1 MVDMILTTGRVL
13 DGRYQV
19 DELVGSGGMASV
31 WRGRDLRLD
40 RPVAIKEL
48 AGAWLRD
55 PTALARFDREA
66 RTAAKLGHPNI
77 VAVHDVGIDGD
88 SRYLVMEL
96 IEGTTVAELLDAGP
110 LPIDQVVGIAVQAC
124 DALAAAHAAGVI
136 HRDIKPANL
145 IVTPN
150 GIVKVCDFGIAR
162 ALSELAELNLT
173 DQSIAMGSSRY
184 IAPEQIAGATVDHRA
199 DLYSLGCTMYAML
212 TGTAPFT
219 GDTPM
224 QVLDR
229 HVNEAP
235 VPVLRRRG
243 DTPPALAALV
253 GRLLAKRPADRPV
266 SANEVK
272 GRLIALDDEP
282 TVAHVVTRR
291 PARRRRRRFL
301 AVASLVLAAATAGTV
316 YLLQPLSLPGSQPAT
331 GAPDRPPAAVTT
343 APVAEPTA
351 TPSATLTPSA
361 VPSATPAPSTAPPTP
376 SVRPPATGPAPTPP
390 APLPPPQGDPV
401 TNIRGAIAAL
411 SASGDL
417 QRTGAKDLGGKV
429 DDYELAMGEPNLD
442 QAIKAIGEMRQ
453 MVANLRRENRLS
465 AAGQQ
470 RLNRDVNLID
480 DVTPDPIY

>member
-19 DELVGSGGMASV
+19 GELQGVGGMASV

-48 AGAWLRD
+48 AGTWLRD
-55 PTALARFDREA
+55 PTALARFEREA

-77 VAVHDVGIDGD
+77 VAVHDVGADGG
-88 SRYLVMEL
+88 SRYLVMEMV
-96 IEGTTVAELLDAGP
+96 EGTTVAELLDSGP
-110 LPIDQVVGIAVQAC
+110 LPVDQVVGIAVQTC
-124 DALAAAHAAGVI
+124 DALAAAHGAGVI

-150 GIVKVCDFGIAR
+150 GVVKVCDFGIAR
-162 ALSELAELNLT
+162 ARSELAELDLT

-184 IAPEQIAGATVDHRA
+184 IAPEQITGTTADHRA

-224 QVLDR
+224 QVIER
-229 HVNEAP
+229 HVDETP
-235 VPVLRRRG
+235 VPVLRRRP

-253 GRLLAKRPADRPV
+253 GRLLAKRPVDRPS
-266 SANEVK
+266 SASEVR
-272 GRLIALDDEP
+272 GRLLALDDDS
-282 TVAHVVTRR
+282 TVAHAMTRR

-301 AVASLVLAAATAGTV
+301 ALASLVLVAAAAATVFLLRPPLVPGTAAR
-316 YLLQPLSLPGSQPAT
+316 QQ
-331 GAPDRPPAAVTT
+331 PPAAVTT
-343 APVAEPTA
+343 APTADPTA
-351 TPSATLTPSA
+351 TPSAPQTPSA
-361 VPSATPAPSTAPPTP
+361 APSATPTASTAAPTPTARPTATRTAPP
-376 SVRPPATGPAPTPP
+376 PPTQAQ
-390 APLPPPQGDPV
+390 LPPPQGDPV

-411 SASGDL
+411 AASGDL
-417 QRTGAKDLGGKV
+417 NRTSAKDFGGKV

-442 QAIKAIGEMRQ
+442 EAIKVIGEMRQ
-453 MVANLRRENRLS
+453 LVADLRRDNRLT

-480 DVTPDPIY
+480 EVTPDPAY